1 MSKSKGRRQFTFTL
15 YENNEKDSVVIKL
28 LEKIPQS
35 ARGKVIRGVV
45 LDAFADLSTNGRVSD
60 ELGVLETKEISN
72 LDEDASNKINEYAP
86 QETNLQE
93 SEKSK
98 KDNKS
103 NDNNDWAEEND
114 DINPFNGLNV

>member
-15 YENNEKDSVVIKL
+15 YENNKKDSVVIKL

-35 ARGKVIRGVV
+35 ARGKVVRGIV
-45 LDAFADLSTNGRVSD
+45 LDAFADLSYGREQE
-60 ELGVLETKEISN
+60 ELAVLEAKEISKS
-72 LDEDASNKINEYAP
+72 DEGASNKSKEHVP
-86 QETNLQE
+86 QKTNQQE
-93 SEKSK
+93 SEESEKV
-98 KDNKS
+98 NKS